1 MEGKAIG
8 MLAAFAVIACFA
20 GGLSYY
26 LEIDSKQNDLSEAQT
41 LLTNTRANVDNKR
54 STLDGSRTKLQALR
68 QQIDSHTSLSDAKGS
83 LTGQIASLETQKTD
97 VLREFVTVVQK
108 VRASSVGNPWP
119 DVTLPNGQT
128 LTGVTIQKVTDTD
141 VSLAHSGGVTR
152 VSVPDLPADLKTR
165 FRYNMVPMVQPPQK
179 PGAAQVAPASLRPP
193 APPVT
198 VGKTESYEEKDAR
211 IKVFAD
217 KVSGM
222 ENQVA
227 SLEKTRTDWAD
238 KARQHREL
246 GAYAQYRGRPSSTH
260 FSNAAAADQQA
271 AIISRQIDALHNE
284 MNALRSKMR

>member
-8 MLAAFAVIACFA
+8 MLAAFAMIACFA

-41 LLTNTRANVDNKR
+41 LLTNSKANVDNKR

-97 VLREFVTVVQK
+97 VLREYVTVVQK
-108 VRASSVGNPWP
+108 VRASSVGGAVP

-128 LTGVTIQKVTDTD
+128 LTGVTIQKVTDAD
-141 VSLAHSGGVTR
+141 VSFAHSGGVTR
-152 VSVPDLPADLKTR
+152 VPVPDLPADLKER
-165 FRYNMVPMVQPPQK
+165 FRYNMVPMVQPPEKSSGNGTVPTSVK
-179 PGAAQVAPASLRPP
+179 PDAS
-193 APPVT
+193 VT
-198 VGKTESYEEKDAR
+198 TGNTESFAEKDAR
-211 IKVFAD
+211 IKSMAE

-222 ENQVA
+222 ANQVA